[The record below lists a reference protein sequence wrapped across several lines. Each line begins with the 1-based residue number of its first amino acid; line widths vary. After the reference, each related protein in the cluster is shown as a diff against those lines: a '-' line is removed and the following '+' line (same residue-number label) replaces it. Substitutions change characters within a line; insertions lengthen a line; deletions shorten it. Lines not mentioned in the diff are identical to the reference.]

1 MRILAIV
8 ATAILGT
15 TMPALAQYQHNPH
28 QGPPPRRMAMHQRY
42 HEGQNWRGH
51 RLTNRNGHW
60 GYYQPHNGV
69 NLFVSIP
76 L

>member
-1 MRILAIV
+1 MKILAIIT
-8 ATAILGT
+8 TAILAS
-15 TMPALAQYQHNPH
+15 TMPALADNNHRG
-28 QGPPPRRMAMHQRY
+28 GPPPRRMAMHQRY

-60 GYYQPHNGV
+60 GYFQPRNGANV
-69 NLFVSIP
+69 FISIP